1 MRCRYGPLLRWV
13 EATRRYPCNEA
24 TAPLRKEQLVPNL
37 ALRAVI
43 ADDRRCS
50 VGLEDMGLF
59 EISYSSSDD
68 GGMISIGFLEKRFYA
83 AFEVPAGATGEQ
95 DLQ

>member
-1 MRCRYGPLLRWV
+1 
-13 EATRRYPCNEA
+13 
-24 TAPLRKEQLVPNL
+24 
-37 ALRAVI
+37 
-43 ADDRRCS
+43 
-50 VGLEDMGLF
+50 MGLF
-59 EISYSSSDD
+59 GISYSSSDD